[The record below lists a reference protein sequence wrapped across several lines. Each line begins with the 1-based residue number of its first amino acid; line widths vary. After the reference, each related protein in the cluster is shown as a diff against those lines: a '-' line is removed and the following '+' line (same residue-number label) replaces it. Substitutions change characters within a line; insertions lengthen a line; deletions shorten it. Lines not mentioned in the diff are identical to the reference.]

1 MKLLFKYKLLTI
13 SKHTHNMK
21 ESTFILLCNSL
32 FIHPDI
38 ALENEEIR
46 QALRDRQTD
55 EQIKQLLLNNF

>member
-1 MKLLFKYKLLTI
+1 MNKDKTKEVH
-13 SKHTHNMK
+13 KMR

-32 FIHPDI
+32 LIHPDI

-55 EQIKQLLLNNF
+55 EQIKQLLINNF

>member
-1 MKLLFKYKLLTI
+1 MI
-13 SKHTHNMK
+13 GQHNMK

-55 EQIKQLLLNNF
+55 EQIKQVLLNNF